1 MASNTVYT
9 SLIGLLVALI
19 VRSVYRVYFHP
30 LSKIPGPKIAAITHL
45 YQHYYDAV
53 KGGKYIWKL
62 DELHR
67 KYGPVVRFN
76 PNEVHIQD
84 SQYYHHIYAG
94 RAKKQDKDP
103 GFPAVPLFP
112 GVTVTTIKHNHHRL
126 RRGIIKSFFSK
137 QYVTGLEHVIQSK
150 VNLLASRLTEAY
162 RHGTV
167 LDLKY
172 VFAALTSDLTTH
184 YVYGTNL
191 NHLAEPDFK
200 NDFLAGMDSVGPWI
214 PVLLV
219 FGRLLKLARYL
230 PACLVPAGEFL
241 HLWTLSERR
250 VGEIL
255 DSQDNG
261 TMGDQ
266 KTLLQAMATANVPEE
281 EKTATRLQME
291 TLNIIAGG
299 TETTARALA
308 VGVFHLAHKPSLL
321 LQLRDELRTVMPFPD
336 SSASWTQLEQ
346 LPYLVCSRGPVLS
359 MKAFGC
365 PLASLFDLHAFTR
378 TILWC
383 TKTLSSPPAQSA
395 YFVCMDP
402 SIFPQPEDFNP
413 DRWVQATRDGNNLH
427 RYLIVFSKGSRHC
440 LGINFALAEIY
451 LAIATVARRFDLV
464 PYQTTVEQLQMK
476 RDLGFAAPEKG
487 PFTVRAKVT
496 GLAD

>member
-1 MASNTVYT
+1 MGNTYGVFCTTYASATCN
-9 SLIGLLVALI
+9 
-19 VRSVYRVYFHP
+19 
-30 LSKIPGPKIAAITHL
+30 
-45 YQHYYDAV
+45 
-53 KGGKYIWKL
+53 
-62 DELHR
+62 
-67 KYGPVVRFN
+67 
-76 PNEVHIQD
+76 
-84 SQYYHHIYAG
+84 
-94 RAKKQDKDP
+94 
-103 GFPAVPLFP
+103 
-112 GVTVTTIKHNHHRL
+112 TVTTIKHNHHRL

-137 QYVTGLEHVIQSK
+137 KYVTGLEHVVQSE
-150 VNLLASRLTEAY
+150 VNLLASRFTEAY
-162 RHGTV
+162 HHGTV

-172 VFAALTSDLTTH
+172 VFVALTSDLTTH

-200 NDFLAGMDSVGPWI
+200 KRLSRGHGQHGSLDPRATRLRASVEAS
-214 PVLLV
+214 
-219 FGRLLKLARYL
+219 R
-230 PACLVPAGEFL
+230 
-241 HLWTLSERR
+241 
-250 VGEIL
+250 IL
-255 DSQDNG
+255 DSHDNG

-266 KTLLQAMATANVPEE
+266 KTLLQAMATADVPEE

-336 SSASWTQLEQ
+336 SLASCTQLEQ
-346 LPYLVCSRGPVLS
+346 LPYSYLAGVVNESLRL
-359 MKAFGC
+359 AFGFIIRSARVYPND
-365 PLASLFDLHAFTR
+365 PLVYEDLV
-378 TILWC
+378 IP
-383 TKTLSSPPAQSA
+383 SPPGTPISQSA

-402 SIFPQPEDFNP
+402 SIFPQPDDFNA
-413 DRWVQATRDGNNLH
+413 DRWVQAARDGNKLH

-476 RDLGFAAPEKG
+476 RDLGFTAPEKG

>member
-1 MASNTVYT
+1 MSSYFPRKNSHFLDHQYHHRSWVRTNWLR
-9 SLIGLLVALI
+9 SLYPVKRAQHLGPPNNIRGISTL
-19 VRSVYRVYFHP
+19 RRP
-30 LSKIPGPKIAAITHL
+30 LSKHRTTEK
-45 YQHYYDAV
+45 V

-67 KYGPVVRFN
+67 KYGPIVRFN

-84 SQYYHHIYAG
+84 SHYYHHIYAG
-94 RAKKQDKDP
+94 GAKKQDKDP
-103 GFPAVPLFP
+103 EFPAVPLFP

-137 QYVTGLEHVIQSK
+137 KYVTGLEYVIQSE
-150 VNLLASRLTEAY
+150 VNLLASRFTEAY
-162 RHGTV
+162 HHGTV

-191 NHLAEPDFK
+191 KFSRSRISKMTFSRAWT
-200 NDFLAGMDSVGPWI
+200 AWI
-214 PVLLV
+214 P
-219 FGRLLKLARYL
+219 GSPCYSSS
-230 PACLVPAGEFL
+230 G
-241 HLWTLSERR
+241 
-250 VGEIL
+250 
-255 DSQDNG
+255 DNG

-266 KTLLQAMATANVPEE
+266 KTLLQAMATADVPEE

-336 SSASWTQLEQ
+336 SLASCTQLEQ
-346 LPYLVCSRGPVLS
+346 LPYSYLAGVVNESLRL
-359 MKAFGC
+359 AFGFIIRPARVYPND
-365 PLASLFDLHAFTR
+365 PLVNEDLVIPFPHPHRHSDQSKCLFR
-378 TILWC
+378 
-383 TKTLSSPPAQSA
+383 
-395 YFVCMDP
+395 
-402 SIFPQPEDFNP
+402 
-413 DRWVQATRDGNNLH
+413 
-427 RYLIVFSKGSRHC
+427 SRHC

-476 RDLGFAAPEKG
+476 RDLGFTAPEKG